1 MIRAELGR
9 HSLIEKIATRNLNYL
24 NYIHKKDEDELI
36 KMAAGYENLILG
48 RENLFSIRK
57 QYASAD
63 TNTIFAILSKD
74 KNKKYIREDF
84 DMKWKEY
91 IKSYPKAFT
100 YSTFKDKINMENY
113 LTNISSRKHRVAFTK
128 LRLSDHNL
136 MIEKGRHVRPSIP
149 REERYCPI
157 CRDKVESECHFLLEC
172 TLYNRQYLCDF
183 SNLVAPN
190 FANLELD
197 EKFLYLMTQENIAL
211 TKMIAQAVKSWME
224 IRTNFIELCEVLTN
238 IMALP

>member
-1 MIRAELGR
+1 
-9 HSLIEKIATRNLNYL
+9 
-24 NYIHKKDEDELI
+24 
-36 KMAAGYENLILG
+36 MAAGYENLTSG

-63 TNTIFAILSKD
+63 RNTIFVILSKD
-74 KNKKYIREDF
+74 KTKKYVREEF
-84 DMKWKEY
+84 DTKWKEY

-100 YSTFKDKINMENY
+100 YRTFKDRINMENY
-113 LTNISSRKHRVAFTK
+113 LTNITNRKHRVALTK

-136 MIEKGRHVRPSIP
+136 MIEKGRHARPTIP

-157 CRDKVESECHFLLEC
+157 CRDRVESECHFLLVC

-183 SNLVAPN
+183 SKLVAPN

-197 EKFLYLMTQENIAL
+197 EKFIFMMTQENIAL
-211 TKMIAQAVKSWME
+211 TKMIAQAVKNWME
-224 IRTNFIELCEVLTN
+224 IRKNFLELCEVLLD